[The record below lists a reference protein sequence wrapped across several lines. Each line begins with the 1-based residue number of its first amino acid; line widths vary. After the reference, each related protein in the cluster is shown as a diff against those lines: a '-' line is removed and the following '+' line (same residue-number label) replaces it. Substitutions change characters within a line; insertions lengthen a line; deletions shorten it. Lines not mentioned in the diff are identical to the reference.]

1 MPSKYVV
8 RDLKGNSYYH
18 IYNSSIEGSGL
29 FLDRDDYQTFLYYLY
44 IYTADPAKLKIKHP
58 NLPRRLLARNLFNDI
73 FMVAYILMPDHF
85 HLLLK
90 QKNPDAMPRL
100 MKQVINAY
108 VTYFN
113 KKYKKRG
120 TIFRGRYKSIRI
132 ESEYLLTQMVRFVHL
147 NTPDF
152 INYEWSSYI
161 PNDVADGLKAR
172 YSSPEERE
180 KFHLDKASYIE
191 NFPKIK
197 DLTID

>member
-18 IYNSSIEGSGL
+18 IYNSALPGSNL
-29 FLDRDDYQTFLYYLY
+29 FLDTQDYQTFLYYLY
-44 IYTADPAKLKIKHP
+44 IYTADPAKVKIKHP
-58 NLPRRLLARNLFNDI
+58 DLPKRLYSRNLFNDI
-73 FMVAYILMPDHF
+73 FVVAYILMPDHF

-100 MKQVINAY
+100 LKQVINAY
-108 VTYFN
+108 ITYFN
-113 KKYKKRG
+113 KKYSKSG
-120 TIFRGRYKSIRI
+120 TIFKGRYKSARV

-147 NTPDF
+147 NTTDF
-152 INYEWSSYI
+152 KTYEWSSYVD
-161 PNDVADGLKAR
+161 NDIADGLKAR
-172 YSSPEERE
+172 LGSETERE